1 MLDCKKNADR
11 INVDVPSNDGR
22 HDPSDSGVKIETDV
36 QLDSG
41 GISCE
46 L

>member
-1 MLDCKKNADR
+1 MIDCKKQEDSVNT
-11 INVDVPSNDGR
+11 DVPSNDRR
-22 HDPSDSGVKIETDV
+22 HEPSDSGVKIETDV
-36 QLDSG
+36 QLNSR